1 MLAAPGDLSS
11 ISQPPA
17 GLHVDH
23 GLQAA
28 FTLVQLIPIA
38 AGLAVSLHW
47 WRSRRSL
54 LPLVCLVGGGL
65 TMFLEPIIDV
75 CWLAFFPRSGH
86 WIGFEAFGR
95 PMPVWLCLAYVWF
108 FGGQT
113 FVAWL
118 RLRDNPGPRQVW
130 RTWAL
135 FIATDLALEAAG
147 LAFGLY
153 LYYGRQ
159 PFEVGGL
166 PLLAPVVNASVP
178 VMAAVVL
185 HLLEPELRGPGRLVV
200 VLVVPF
206 TDALGNLGPGLP
218 TFTVLNTNLPSWT
231 GHVAAVGSA
240 VLTVL
245 LLRLAGAALARFK
258 GGVSPAMGN
267 PAVSARR

>member
-1 MLAAPGDLSS
+1 MGDLSP
-11 ISQPPA
+11 IPQPPA
-17 GLHVDH
+17 GLEVDH
-23 GLQAA
+23 GLQAV
-28 FTLVQLIPIA
+28 FTVVQLVPILI
-38 AGLAVSLHW
+38 GVAVSLHW

-65 TMFLEPIIDV
+65 AMFLEPVIDV

-118 RLRDNPGPRQVW
+118 RLRNDPRPREVW

-135 FIATDLALEAAG
+135 FIATDLVLEAAG
-147 LAFGLY
+147 LVSDLY

-166 PLLAPVVNASVP
+166 PLLAPLVNASVP

-185 HLLEPELRGPGRLVV
+185 HLLEPGLRGAGRLLA

-218 TFTVLNTNLPSWT
+218 TFTVLNSDLPGWA
-231 GHVAAVGSA
+231 GHVAAVFSA
-240 VLTVL
+240 VLVVL
-245 LLRLAGAALARFK
+245 LLRLAAAALGSGRQL
-258 GGVSPAMGN
+258 VSPATGSL
-267 PAVSARR
+267 AGSVGS

>member
-1 MLAAPGDLSS
+1 MLAALGDLSP
-11 ISQPPA
+11 IPQPPA
-17 GLHVDH
+17 GLRVDH

-28 FTLVQLIPIA
+28 FTLVQLVPIA

-47 WRSRRSL
+47 WRRRGSL
-54 LPLVCLVGGGL
+54 LPLICLAGGAL

-75 CWLAFFPRSGH
+75 CWLAFFPRSGQ
-86 WIGFEAFGR
+86 WVGFEAFGR

-118 RLRDNPGPRQVW
+118 RLRDDPSPRQVW

-159 PFEVGGL
+159 PFDVGGL
-166 PLLAPVVNASVP
+166 PLLAPLVNASVP

-185 HLLEPELRGPGRLVV
+185 HLLVPELRGAARLLAVV
-200 VLVVPF
+200 VVPF

-218 TFTVLNTNLPSWT
+218 TFTVLNTNLPGWA
-231 GHVAAVGSA
+231 GDVAAAGSA
-240 VLTVL
+240 VLVVL
-245 LLRLAGAALARFK
+245 LLRLSGAALGRLAGR
-258 GGVSPAMGN
+258 VSPAKGN
-267 PAVSARR
+267 PAVSAPV

>member
-1 MLAAPGDLSS
+1 
-11 ISQPPA
+11 
-17 GLHVDH
+17 
-23 GLQAA
+23 
-28 FTLVQLIPIA
+28 VQLIPIA
-38 AGLAVSLHW
+38 AGLVISLHW

-54 LPLVCLVGGGL
+54 LPLICLAGGGL
-65 TMFLEPIIDV
+65 AMFLEPIIDI

-95 PMPVWLCLAYVWF
+95 PMPLWLCLAYVWF

-118 RLRDNPGPRQVW
+118 RLRDDRSPRQVW

-135 FIATDLALEAAG
+135 FIATDLVLEAAG
-147 LAFGLY
+147 LVLDLY

-166 PLLAPVVNASVP
+166 PLLAPLVNASVP

-185 HLLEPELRGPGRLVV
+185 HLLEPGLRGAGRLLA

-218 TFTVLNTNLPSWT
+218 TFTVLNSELPGWT
-231 GHVAAVGSA
+231 GLVAATVSVA
-240 VLTVL
+240 LVVL
-245 LLRLAGAALARFK
+245 LLRLAGAALAGFP
-258 GGVSPAMGN
+258 GGVSPAVGN
-267 PAVSARR
+267 LAGTTGFRTAAPP